1 MLMLTD
7 TEKHLQKNN
16 RLSPVFKIPLQHER
30 RIVNSGRI
38 LLFEGD
44 DSLRNER
51 SQLLSKEGFVVS
63 ETDSLETILQSA
75 RDDAFDLL
83 IFSVDNPVILDR
95 ILTKLPLRINA
106 LFLTDRNIVKE
117 VIEDIIGKP
126 HNCLF
131 TPFSSTQL
139 IRAVADSLKRSNQ
152 LKEMIRNEVLSDL
165 NSLIHDLNIG
175 TEISEF
181 IDRVTHLS
189 SGTTSADYVS
199 TIVYGKESGES
210 LIKSEVGEFDL
221 RWNRMLKKLK
231 KHKESII
238 IHDDSPYEN
247 ALVKL
252 MNEVGISSML
262 YVPVYSKGSILG
274 CIAQFRKKGGNKFSE
289 ADLKL
294 VTILAW
300 LSGMIID
307 NNKVYLDYYREHV
320 HADRLLDHISFAQ
333 ENERKRVAVDIHDG
347 VAQWLVGASY
357 DIKLCSRL
365 IAESNYPEVEL
376 TLEKVTNILQNSLK
390 ELRRAIS
397 NLPLPPL
404 EEIGLVEVIHRLAE
418 KVKEEG
424 IECDLN
430 IPDNLQYITLA
441 QQKTSYWFILESL
454 TNVRKHARATHVTIN
469 IENLQNMISIKITDN
484 GIGFDLEQVMKSKVS
499 MEHIGLLGMTERAD
513 YLNGNFYINSIPGE
527 GTTVNLSFS
536 LNPTGKIITSEGLN
550 E

>member
-1 MLMLTD
+1 LQMLTD
-7 TEKHLQKNN
+7 TKTHLQKNN

-44 DSLRNER
+44 VLLLNER
-51 SQLLSKEGFVVS
+51 SRLLSKEGFVVS
-63 ETDSLETILQSA
+63 EIASLETALQNA
-75 RDDAFDLL
+75 QQDTFDLL
-83 IFSVDNPVILDR
+83 IFSIDNPNVLNR
-95 ILTKLPLRINA
+95 ILTRLPLRRNA
-106 LFLTDRNIVKE
+106 LFLTDRNIAEE
-117 VIEDIIGKP
+117 VIEDVNGEL

-131 TPFSSTQL
+131 SPFNSTQL
-139 IRAVADSLKRSNQ
+139 IDAVVNSLRRSRQ

-165 NSLIHDLNIG
+165 NSLIHDLNMG
-175 TEISEF
+175 TEISKF
-181 IDRVTHLS
+181 MDTVTQLS
-189 SGTTSADYVS
+189 SVTTSADYVS

-210 LIKSEVGEFDL
+210 LIKSEVGEFDPL
-221 RWNRMLKKLK
+221 WNRMLKKLIN
-231 KHKESII
+231 HEESII
-238 IHDDSPYEN
+238 LDDDSPYKN
-247 ALVKL
+247 VSVKL
-252 MNEVGISSML
+252 MNEVGITSML
-262 YVPVYSKGSILG
+262 YVPISSKESILG
-274 CIAQFRKKGGNKFSE
+274 CIVQFNKEGGDKFSE
-289 ADLKL
+289 ADLKF
-294 VTILAW
+294 VSILAW
-300 LSGMIID
+300 LSGMIIE
-307 NNKVYLDYYREHV
+307 NNKVYLDYFREHV

-376 TLEKVTNILQNSLK
+376 TLEKVTNILQNSIK

-430 IPDNLQYITLA
+430 IPENLPYITLA

-469 IENLQNMISIKITDN
+469 IEHLKNTISINIMDN

-513 YLNGNFYINSIPGE
+513 YLNGNFKINSTLGK
-527 GTTVNLSFS
+527 GTAVNLSFS
-536 LNPTGKIITSEGLN
+536 LNPTGKTITSEGLN